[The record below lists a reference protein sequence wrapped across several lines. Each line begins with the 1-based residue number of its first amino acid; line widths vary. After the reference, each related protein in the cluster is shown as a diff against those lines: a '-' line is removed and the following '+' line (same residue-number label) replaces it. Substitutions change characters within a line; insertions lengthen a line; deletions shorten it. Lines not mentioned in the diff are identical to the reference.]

1 MGSSRKTDTQ
11 LNISCTVAPAKDLLN
26 TSRSVY
32 WPIATMVFVTEVP
45 IFAPIII
52 GIACMTVN
60 ATKKQNI
67 NQNRVLFK
75 CFCLKPSQGDCI
87 E

>member
-60 ATKKQNI
+60 ATTKK
-67 NQNRVLFK
+67 K
-75 CFCLKPSQGDCI
+75 KHKSK
-87 E
+87 